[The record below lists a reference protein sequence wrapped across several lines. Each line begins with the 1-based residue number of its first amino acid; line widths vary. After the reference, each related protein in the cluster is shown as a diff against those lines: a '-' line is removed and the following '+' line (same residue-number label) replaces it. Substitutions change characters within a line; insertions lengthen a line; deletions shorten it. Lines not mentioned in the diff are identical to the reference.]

1 MTEVYSPRLRK
12 AAREIA
18 SEMGIGLHEGVY
30 VAETGPT
37 YETPAEYRM
46 YTLLGGDAVGM
57 STVPEVIVARHCGME
72 VFGMSVITN
81 CAADLGNGVVNDGND
96 VIVAANRAGDSME
109 KVFTQLLKHTR

>member
-12 AAREIA
+12 IA
-18 SEMGIGLHEGVY
+18 LQQADEMGIALQQGVY

-37 YETPAEYRM
+37 YETLAEYKM
-46 YTLLGGDAVGM
+46 YRLLGGDAVGM

-81 CAADLGNGVVNDGND
+81 CSKDLGNGVVNDGAD
-96 VIVAANRAGDSME
+96 VVVAADKAADKMTELFSRIIAH
-109 KVFTQLLKHTR
+109 L